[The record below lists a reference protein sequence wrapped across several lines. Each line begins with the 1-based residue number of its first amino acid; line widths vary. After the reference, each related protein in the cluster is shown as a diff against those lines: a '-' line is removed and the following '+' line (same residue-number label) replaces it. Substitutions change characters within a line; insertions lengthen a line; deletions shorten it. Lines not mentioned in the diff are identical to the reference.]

1 MKRWWKSASGN
12 HEEGGIEKEDITAR
26 ELCRM
31 MGRCPVCRGGF
42 ARHLY
47 AHFAVTVF
55 GEELKSRVREFFN
68 ACEDRDW
75 EEVRRFQEFDSKRDA
90 VVAYALKCRNGGMAM
105 VFERSP
111 FDDFE
116 ADRLIA
122 CEVLDEGSGQRLDSM
137 IDQGE
142 WRRLS
147 WT

>member
-1 MKRWWKSASGN
+1 MKRWWRSASGN
-12 HEEGGIEKEDITAR
+12 NDESGIETEDITAR

-31 MGRCPVCRGGF
+31 MGRCPVCHGGF

-55 GEELKSRVREFFN
+55 GEERKGSVREFFN

-75 EEVRRFQEFDSKRDA
+75 EEVRRFQEFDAKRDA
-90 VVAYALKCRNGGMAM
+90 VVAYALKCRTGGMAM

-111 FDDFE
+111 FDDYE

-122 CEVLDEGSGQRLDSM
+122 CEVLDEGSGERLDRM
-137 IDQGE
+137 IAQGD